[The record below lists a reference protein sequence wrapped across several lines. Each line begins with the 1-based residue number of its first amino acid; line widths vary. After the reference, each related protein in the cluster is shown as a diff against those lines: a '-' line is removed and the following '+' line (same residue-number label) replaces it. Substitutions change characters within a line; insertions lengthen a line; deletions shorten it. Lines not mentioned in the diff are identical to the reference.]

1 MNNKQMRAQGRLF
14 FAHCSLLF
22 LVGLM
27 ACQPTAVPE
36 LPTAVP
42 TATRD
47 EGLGDE
53 VQETIPQS
61 TIPISQAPT
70 PLPPT
75 AVPQSTI
82 PTPQSTTAVPQSPTP
97 SPSSPLPTPS
107 SPLPS
112 LLTINGLAP
121 DQFLLLPPEVMANV
135 RRIWAEGQALG
146 RNSHAF
152 SKLGDSVVATPA
164 FLTPF
169 GRVTHYHL
177 GDYEALQPAIEQF
190 GGSWLRY
197 GVAIRPGLQARSVFD
212 PFWADKEWCEPNET
226 VLDCEIRLNKPA
238 FLLIHLGAND
248 ENSGFGRQ
256 LELIALRA
264 IELGVVP
271 ILITKADRF
280 EGEDNRNN
288 LAIRQVAADHH
299 LPLLDFD
306 LLAGTIPLRGLRDD
320 EVHLS
325 AVPSGIYDY
334 RDPATWETGQ
344 AVQNLAI
351 LFMFDAL
358 WEIVRSD

>member
-1 MNNKQMRAQGRLF
+1 M
-14 FAHCSLLF
+14 
-22 LVGLM
+22 
-27 ACQPTAVPE
+27 
-36 LPTAVP
+36 
-42 TATRD
+42 
-47 EGLGDE
+47 
-53 VQETIPQS
+53 
-61 TIPISQAPT
+61 
-70 PLPPT
+70 
-75 AVPQSTI
+75 
-82 PTPQSTTAVPQSPTP
+82 
-97 SPSSPLPTPS
+97 
-107 SPLPS
+107 
-112 LLTINGLAP
+112 
-121 DQFLLLPPEVMANV
+121 PPEVMANV

-146 RNSHAF
+146 RNPHAF

-169 GRVTHYHL
+169 GRPTHYHL

-226 VLDCEIRLNKPA
+226 VLDCEIRLNNPA

-248 ENSGFGRQ
+248 DNSGFGRQ

-280 EGEDNRNN
+280 EGEDDRNN
-288 LAIRQVAADHH
+288 TAIRQVAADHH

-344 AVQNLAI
+344 AIQNLAI

-358 WEIVRSD
+358 WEIVRSAE

>member
-1 MNNKQMRAQGRLF
+1 MRTRWVLY
-14 FAHCSLLF
+14 LLL

-42 TATRD
+42 TATKDAGLED
-47 EGLGDE
+47 EG
-53 VQETIPQS
+53 QETIPQS
-61 TIPISQAPT
+61 TIPIPQSPT

-75 AVPQSTI
+75 AVPQSTTPI
-82 PTPQSTTAVPQSPTP
+82 PQSPNPLPPTAVPQSAFPIPQSPTP
-97 SPSSPLPTPS
+97 IPQ
-107 SPLPS
+107 S
-112 LLTINGLAP
+112 LLNGLPP

-146 RNSHAF
+146 RNPHAF

-169 GRVTHYHL
+169 GRPTHYHL

-226 VLDCEIRLNKPA
+226 VLDCEIRLNNPA

-248 ENSGFGRQ
+248 DNSGFGRQ

-280 EGEDNRNN
+280 EGEDDRNN
-288 LAIRQVAADHH
+288 AAIRQVAADHH

-306 LLAGTIPLRGLRDD
+306 LLAGTIPQRGLRDD

-334 RDPATWETGQ
+334 RDPATWKTGQ

-358 WEIVRSD
+358 WEIVVSG